1 MLKEEG
7 RVREGPPFLPS
18 PATLAA
24 PAEPRARGS
33 GLRHMQTPP
42 QPPSDP
48 ADMEPDE
55 RRKVRGS
62 RLPSLGPWLALCLI
76 AIGAAAV
83 YAAFAG

>member
-1 MLKEEG
+1 MRAG
-7 RVREGPPFLPS
+7 
-18 PATLAA
+18 
-24 PAEPRARGS
+24 PRARPFYRVEPAAVAAGC
-33 GLRHMQTPP
+33 GATHTPP

-62 RLPSLGPWLALCLI
+62 RLPSLGPWLVLCLI

>member
-1 MLKEEG
+1 
-7 RVREGPPFLPS
+7 
-18 PATLAA
+18 
-24 PAEPRARGS
+24 
-33 GLRHMQTPP
+33 MQTPP

-62 RLPSLGPWLALCLI
+62 RLPSLGPWLVLCLI
-76 AIGAAAV
+76 AIGAAAA